1 MKGFIMITIREIA
14 KLAGVSRGT
23 VDRVLNNRTGVNAE
37 TSRIVRQIAEEHGYS
52 PSAPG
57 KMLAAKSKHLKIGF
71 IVCDRSMDIFFHSLI
86 KAAEQKAEE
95 LKSFGV
101 KVNIYKLKKLSDTY
115 VEDVLRQVE
124 EDKLDGIAMLP
135 LQLPAV
141 DGFIKRM
148 KERNTPLVF
157 FNLNSQEEE
166 GLAYV
171 GCDYYE
177 AGRVAAGLIALSIG
191 NKGKIVIATSYHKET
206 LSFSER
212 LNGFIDELDR
222 EYPEI
227 EIVNRD
233 EDYIFQEDDY
243 SNILKVL
250 SSNPDVKALYLVNPG
265 DYGLCKAVAGFFKDH
280 RVKIITNDLV
290 EEKMELLMDGT
301 ISAAIGQEPLKQG
314 TLPLQ
319 ILYDYL
325 SLGVIPE
332 KQYITNLSI
341 HIKQNAYIA

>member
-1 MKGFIMITIREIA
+1 
-14 KLAGVSRGT
+14 
-23 VDRVLNNRTGVNAE
+23 
-37 TSRIVRQIAEEHGYS
+37 
-52 PSAPG
+52 
-57 KMLAAKSKHLKIGF
+57 MLAAKSKHLKIGF

-101 KVNIYKLKKLSDTY
+101 RVNIYKLKNLSDTY

-141 DGFIKRM
+141 DCFIKRM
-148 KERNTPLVF
+148 KERNMPLVF

-250 SSNPDVKALYLVNPG
+250 SGNPDVKALYLVNPG

-325 SLGVIPE
+325 SLGVVPE

>member
-1 MKGFIMITIREIA
+1 MITIREIA

-37 TSRIVRQIAEEHGYS
+37 TSRIVKQIAEEHGYS

-141 DGFIKRM
+141 DCFIKRM

-157 FNLNSQEEE
+157 FNLNSQEE

>member
-37 TSRIVRQIAEEHGYS
+37 TSRIVKQIAEEPGYS

-101 KVNIYKLKKLSDTY
+101 RVNIYKLKNLSDTY

-141 DGFIKRM
+141 DCFIKRM
-148 KERNTPLVF
+148 KERNMPLVF

-250 SSNPDVKALYLVNPG
+250 SGNPDVKALYLVNPG

-325 SLGVIPE
+325 SLGVVPE

>member
-1 MKGFIMITIREIA
+1 
-14 KLAGVSRGT
+14 
-23 VDRVLNNRTGVNAE
+23 
-37 TSRIVRQIAEEHGYS
+37 
-52 PSAPG
+52 
-57 KMLAAKSKHLKIGF
+57 
-71 IVCDRSMDIFFHSLI
+71 
-86 KAAEQKAEE
+86 
-95 LKSFGV
+95 
-101 KVNIYKLKKLSDTY
+101 
-115 VEDVLRQVE
+115 
-124 EDKLDGIAMLP
+124 
-135 LQLPAV
+135 
-141 DGFIKRM
+141 M

-250 SSNPDVKALYLVNPG
+250 SGNP
-265 DYGLCKAVAGFFKDH
+265 
-280 RVKIITNDLV
+280 
-290 EEKMELLMDGT
+290 
-301 ISAAIGQEPLKQG
+301 
-314 TLPLQ
+314 
-319 ILYDYL
+319 DYL

>member
-37 TSRIVRQIAEEHGYS
+37 TSRIVKQIAEEHGYS

-101 KVNIYKLKKLSDTY
+101 RVNIYKLKNLSDTY

-124 EDKLDGIAMLP
+124 EDKLEGIAMLP

-141 DGFIKRM
+141 NCFIKRM

-177 AGRVAAGLIALSIG
+177 AGRVAAGLIA
-191 NKGKIVIATSYHKET
+191 
-206 LSFSER
+206 
-212 LNGFIDELDR
+212 
-222 EYPEI
+222 
-227 EIVNRD
+227 
-233 EDYIFQEDDY
+233 
-243 SNILKVL
+243 
-250 SSNPDVKALYLVNPG
+250 
-265 DYGLCKAVAGFFKDH
+265 
-280 RVKIITNDLV
+280 
-290 EEKMELLMDGT
+290 
-301 ISAAIGQEPLKQG
+301 
-314 TLPLQ
+314 
-319 ILYDYL
+319 
-325 SLGVIPE
+325 
-332 KQYITNLSI
+332 
-341 HIKQNAYIA
+341 

>member
-1 MKGFIMITIREIA
+1 
-14 KLAGVSRGT
+14 
-23 VDRVLNNRTGVNAE
+23 
-37 TSRIVRQIAEEHGYS
+37 
-52 PSAPG
+52 
-57 KMLAAKSKHLKIGF
+57 
-71 IVCDRSMDIFFHSLI
+71 
-86 KAAEQKAEE
+86 
-95 LKSFGV
+95 
-101 KVNIYKLKKLSDTY
+101 
-115 VEDVLRQVE
+115 
-124 EDKLDGIAMLP
+124 MLP

-141 DGFIKRM
+141 NCFIKRM

-250 SSNPDVKALYLVNPG
+250 SGNPDVKALYLVNPG

>member
-1 MKGFIMITIREIA
+1 M
-14 KLAGVSRGT
+14 
-23 VDRVLNNRTGVNAE
+23 
-37 TSRIVRQIAEEHGYS
+37 
-52 PSAPG
+52 
-57 KMLAAKSKHLKIGF
+57 
-71 IVCDRSMDIFFHSLI
+71 
-86 KAAEQKAEE
+86 
-95 LKSFGV
+95 
-101 KVNIYKLKKLSDTY
+101 
-115 VEDVLRQVE
+115 
-124 EDKLDGIAMLP
+124 
-135 LQLPAV
+135 
-141 DGFIKRM
+141 
-148 KERNTPLVF
+148 
-157 FNLNSQEEE
+157 
-166 GLAYV
+166 
-171 GCDYYE
+171 
-177 AGRVAAGLIALSIG
+177 AAGLIALSIG

-250 SSNPDVKALYLVNPG
+250 SGNPDVKALYLVNPG

-325 SLGVIPE
+325 SLGVVPE